1 MTMWNRLTARLRV
14 AGSDERGAVAMQFAL
29 LLLPIAILTFGLI
42 DISQV
47 SVQKRQLQDA
57 LDAATLMAA
66 RSNANTDT
74 ALAAIGRPALA
85 AEMPGSAFT
94 EDNSNFT
101 GAASTTIVGTASVK
115 VSPIVANLW
124 TKEPWITVNARS
136 EVKRATNDI
145 EVALV
150 LDTTGSMA
158 GQKITDLKAAA
169 NELIKIVVKDNQ
181 TPFYSKVAIVPY
193 SMGVNVGTAYADQ
206 VRGPVSPPKTITGA
220 TWKQGTDK
228 TITGASRASTAVI
241 TAAGHGF
248 PNGARVYITG
258 VKGMT
263 SLNNKIYTVAGATT
277 NTFQLSGVNSSGY
290 TSYSSGGTVTRCQT
304 STCSVVVTTATAHD
318 FITSDIVVIA
328 GVGGMTELNSKF
340 TVSVLSTTTFDTGA
354 VGTGY
359 GTYTSGGT
367 ATCDTST
374 NPGCTNFT
382 FTNANS
388 KPRTLAISTCVTER
402 NGINA
407 YTDVAPSTTYLGRNY
422 PASTNPCPKANEI
435 VPLSSDR
442 TVLAAKVN
450 ALTAGGSTG
459 GHVGVGWGWY
469 MVSPNFGYLW
479 PSQSRPAAY
488 AKKDLLK
495 VVVLMTDGEYNSAY
509 CKGVISQDST
519 SGSGDT
525 NDHIN
530 CDAPNGGAFAQ
541 ATALCDAMKLPANGQ
556 VIVYTVGFNVVNDQR
571 AKDLVNNCATD
582 AKHVYL
588 PSTGT
593 ALKDAFAAIGR
604 DITTVRISQ

>member
-14 AGSDERGAVAMQFAL
+14 VRGDERGAVAVQFAL

-42 DISQV
+42 DISRI
-47 SVQKRQLQDA
+47 SVEKRQLQDA

-66 RSNANTDT
+66 RSNASTDA
-74 ALAAIGRPALA
+74 ALAAIGRPALT
-85 AEMPGSAFT
+85 AELPTTKFT
-94 EDNSNFT
+94 ATNSDFT
-101 GAASTTIVGTASVK
+101 GAADVTIVGTASVGIT
-115 VSPIVANLW
+115 PIVANLW
-124 TKEPWITVNARS
+124 TKDPLITINARS
-136 EVKRATNDI
+136 EVKRSTNDI

-181 TPFYSKVAIVPY
+181 TPFYTKVAIVPY
-193 SMGVNVGTAYADQ
+193 SMGVNVGAYADQ
-206 VRGPVSPPKTITGA
+206 VRGPLPGPKTITGA
-220 TWKQGTDK
+220 TK
-228 TITGASRASTAVI
+228 ANPVVI

-248 PNGARVYITG
+248 INGDKVSITG
-258 VKGMT
+258 VNGMT
-263 SLNNKIYTVAGATT
+263 NLNGKIFTVTEKTT
-277 NTFQLSGVNSSGY
+277 DTFKLSGVDGRNY
-290 TSYSSGGTVTRCQT
+290 TSYASGGTV
-304 STCSVVVTTATAHD
+304 
-318 FITSDIVVIA
+318 
-328 GVGGMTELNSKF
+328 
-340 TVSVLSTTTFDTGA
+340 
-354 VGTGY
+354 
-359 GTYTSGGT
+359 
-367 ATCDTST
+367 TCDTST
-374 NPGCTNFT
+374 NPGCKNFA

-388 KPRTLAISTCVTER
+388 QDTVYAISTCVTER
-402 NGINA
+402 TGSNA
-407 YTDVAPSTTYLGRNY
+407 YTDIAPSTTYLGRNY
-422 PASTNPCPKANEI
+422 PSPGASNPCPTANEI

-442 TVLAAKVN
+442 TALAAKVN

-459 GHVGVGWGWY
+459 GHIGVGWGWY

-488 AKKDLLK
+488 SKKDLLK

-519 SGSGDT
+519 SGSGGADT
-525 NDHIN
+525 HIN
-530 CDAPNGGAFAQ
+530 CNAPNGGAFAQ
-541 ATALCDAMKLPANGQ
+541 AMALCDAMKLPANGQ

-604 DITTVRISQ
+604 DITSVRISQ

>member
-14 AGSDERGAVAMQFAL
+14 VRGDERGAVAVQFAL

-42 DISQV
+42 DISRI
-47 SVQKRQLQDA
+47 SVEKRQLQDA

-66 RSNANTDT
+66 RSNASTDV
-74 ALAAIGRPALA
+74 ALAAIGRPALS
-85 AEMPGSAFT
+85 AELPTTKFT
-94 EDNSNFT
+94 ATNSDFT
-101 GAASTTIVGTASVK
+101 GAADVTIVGTASVGIT
-115 VSPIVANLW
+115 PIVANLW
-124 TKEPWITVNARS
+124 TKDPLITINARS
-136 EVKRATNDI
+136 EVKRSTNDI

-181 TPFYSKVAIVPY
+181 TPFYTKVAIVPY
-193 SMGVNVGTAYADQ
+193 SLGVNVGAYADQ
-206 VRGPVSPPKTITGA
+206 VRGPVVVKTITGV
-220 TWKQGTDK
+220 TK
-228 TITGASRASTAVI
+228 ASPAVVTAP
-241 TAAGHGF
+241 GHGF
-248 PNGARVYITG
+248 INGDKVQITG
-258 VKGMT
+258 VNGMT
-263 SLNNKIYTVAGATT
+263 NLNNGIYTVTGKTT
-277 NTFQLSGVNSSGY
+277 DTFALSGVDSRAY
-290 TSYSSGGTVTRCQT
+290 TSY
-304 STCSVVVTTATAHD
+304 A
-318 FITSDIVVIA
+318 
-328 GVGGMTELNSKF
+328 
-340 TVSVLSTTTFDTGA
+340 
-354 VGTGY
+354 
-359 GTYTSGGT
+359 SGGT

-374 NPGCTNFT
+374 NPGCKNFT
-382 FTNANS
+382 FTSTTNKA
-388 KPRTLAISTCVTER
+388 RTFAISNCVTER
-402 NGINA
+402 TGTNA
-407 YTDVAPSTTYLGRNY
+407 YTDAAPSTTYLGRNY
-422 PASTNPCPKANEI
+422 PATSSGNPCLANEI

-442 TVLAAKVN
+442 TALAAKVN

-459 GHVGVGWGWY
+459 GHIGVGWGWY

-488 AKKDLLK
+488 SKKDLLK

-519 SGSGDT
+519 NGSGDA

-541 ATALCDAMKLPANGQ
+541 AMALCDAMKLPANGQ

-571 AKDLVNNCATD
+571 AKDLVNKCATD

-604 DITTVRISQ
+604 DITSVRISQ